1 MSVFRAAGGEAG
13 ILAAMEIA
21 VGTCGFSY
29 KDWVGPVYPPGTKP
43 AEMLPLYA
51 RRFPV
56 VEIDSSYYGVPAPAT
71 VASWARRTPDG
82 FRFSAK
88 LPGTGTHVPEPAR
101 GGIHEDVRLFRA
113 NLAPLLK
120 AGKFACALMQFP
132 TSFRPAESSERH
144 LRALRDAL
152 PDMPLVAEFRHR
164 EWQTHDTLELLRE
177 LRIGL
182 VAVDEPQFKSLVRP
196 STDATSEIAYVRFH
210 GRNYQQWWKG
220 DNVTRYDYLYSAQ
233 ELAPWAERITDLAA
247 DPQVRE
253 VLAFFN
259 NHRQG
264 QAARNAEMFEAMLAT
279 RFPREVVKAKA
290 AAQEEPGGG
299 EPAALSLF
307 EQSASPA
314 KKPAP
319 KKAARRR

>member
-1 MSVFRAAGGEAG
+1 
-13 ILAAMEIA
+13 MEIA
-21 VGTCGFSY
+21 IGTCGFSY

-43 AEMLPLYA
+43 ADMLPLYA

-101 GGIHEDVRLFRA
+101 GEVHDDVRLFRA

-132 TSFRPAESSERH
+132 TSFRPTESSERH
-144 LRALRDAL
+144 LRALREVLHDV
-152 PDMPLVAEFRHR
+152 PLVAEFRHR

-220 DNVTRYDYLYSAQ
+220 DNTTRYDYLYRAD
-233 ELAPWAERITDLAA
+233 ELEPWAERITDLAA
-247 DPQVRE
+247 SPQVRE

-290 AAQEEPGGG
+290 AAGDELRSG
-299 EPAALSLF
+299 EPAELSLF
-307 EQSASPA
+307 EQGAPPA
-314 KKPAP
+314 KKPAAKKAPAEKPAP